1 MRTRWKNAPSRPL
14 VAGVAILAL
23 GLVAVPARASHRVKQ
38 TLSATDTD
46 QDARGRA
53 QLVLQTDEDGKFDV
67 IAKKLDPDHTFDVIV
82 NGVKVGTLTTTGGGS
97 GRARFR
103 TSPRSNDDQLLG
115 FDPRGATVVVRNATG
130 EDVLT
135 GTVPDDTDP
144 NEVACCLTGD
154 HGGET
159 EVECEDR
166 TADECAAEGGT
177 VAASASCIPNPC
189 PGAPPPAEEVICC
202 IPDQGADDT
211 GVECEDRTP
220 DECAA
225 QGGTVVTAASCDPNP
240 CTPTAPAPE
249 IVCCVPHQGNPEE
262 GLECETL
269 TAQRCTDRGGT
280 QSTATSCNPDPCQP

>member
-1 MRTRWKNAPSRPL
+1 MRTRWKNAPGRPL
-14 VAGVAILAL
+14 AAGVAILAL

-38 TLSATDTD
+38 TLAATDTD

-67 IAKKLDPDHTFDVIV
+67 VAKKLDPDHTFDVIV

-103 TSPRSNDDQLLG
+103 TRPRGDDDQLLG
-115 FDPRGATVVVRNATG
+115 FDPRGATVVVRNAAG

-135 GTVPDDTDP
+135 GAVPDDTDP
-144 NEVACCLTGD
+144 DEVACCLTED

-166 TADECAAEGGT
+166 TAAECTAEGGT

-189 PGAPPPAEEVICC
+189 PGAPPPAEEAICC
-202 IPDQGADDT
+202 IPDNGADDT
-211 GVECEDRTP
+211 GVECEDRTA

-225 QGGTVVTAASCDPNP
+225 EGGMVVTATSCDPNP
-240 CTPTAPAPE
+240 CAPTAPAPE
-249 IVCCVPHQGNPEE
+249 IVCCVPEHHDGME
-262 GLECETL
+262 GLECEVI
-269 TAQRCTDRGGT
+269 TAERCADRGGT
-280 QSTATSCNPDPCQP
+280 PSTASSCEPDPCQP